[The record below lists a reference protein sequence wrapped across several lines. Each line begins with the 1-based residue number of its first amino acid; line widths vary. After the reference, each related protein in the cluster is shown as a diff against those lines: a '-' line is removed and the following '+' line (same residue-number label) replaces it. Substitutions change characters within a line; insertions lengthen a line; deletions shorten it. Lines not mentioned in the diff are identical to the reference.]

1 MDALMAHVF
10 ESVVAWAVPAAAG
23 ALAGWAARAVH
34 ASRERRRLE
43 ERRDAALVDGVVAL
57 LRGEI
62 ARAHQ
67 SCVVEGRPL
76 GREYAEY
83 LRRAYES
90 YRGLGG
96 NDVGETMYRQITE
109 RGVS

>member
-1 MDALMAHVF
+1 MLEQLVGNVA
-10 ESVVAWAVPAAAG
+10 SVVIPALVGAAAG
-23 ALAGWAARAVH
+23 WVARAFR
-34 ASRERRRLE
+34 ASRERRLSE

-62 ARAHQ
+62 AWAHQ
-67 SCVVEGRPL
+67 ACVVEGRPL
-76 GREYAEY
+76 GREGAEY

-96 NDVGETMYRQITE
+96 NDVGEAMYRQITE

>member
-43 ERRDAALVDGVVAL
+43 ERRDAALVDGVV
-57 LRGEI
+57 
-62 ARAHQ
+62 
-67 SCVVEGRPL
+67 EGRPL
-76 GREYAEY
+76 SREYAEY

-109 RGVS
+109 HGVS